1 MMFSLGPPA
10 TPRRPAPPRLS
21 RGIDLSLGQSVVGS
35 ENTKIFGRADS
46 KEVGPDWYNRFEA
59 WWERHA
65 YYPPQAGENGEQGD
79 VALDLVIRRNGDV
92 ASAILAE
99 RSGSQWLDMA
109 ALGVFRDARLP
120 ELPSTAAAT
129 VPIHLTIHYVIVR
142 R

>member
-1 MMFSLGPPA
+1 MMFSFGPPA
-10 TPRRPAPPRLS
+10 RHQPAPERLK
-21 RGIDLSLGQSVVGS
+21 RGFDLSLGQSVIGS
-35 ENTKIFGRADS
+35 ENAKIFGRADS

-79 VALDLVIRRNGDV
+79 VTLDLVIRRDGKV
-92 ASAILAE
+92 QSAVLAE

-120 ELPSTAAAT
+120 ELPSDAAAT
-129 VPIHLTIHYVIVR
+129 VPIHLTIHYLIVHR
-142 R
+142 